1 MIARVAIVMFV
12 AILAGAQGRA
22 ANEAAQGAA
31 ATLPTLM
38 QLAKQ
43 MIAERQGDAA
53 EEIDRQAFQQP
64 EQDSYLAALEYSHN
78 SAALQGEEGGF
89 VGFFRNVQNAIS
101 EVGFSRGGIA
111 AALAVPLVA
120 VGSLAL
126 LSPLALGRK
135 KRDLDA
141 VEDSDIDGEKT
152 PDAVE
157 RLRARVT
164 GIYTDV
170 VKSDE
175 CIERLVCEL
184 GGAAKNVYYKDS
196 ILRVMN
202 YFAPTP
208 YKKYLTTLKSAAYT
222 GDTSK
227 CRLIKCQP
235 IGL

>member
-1 MIARVAIVMFV
+1 MLSRVAIVMFV
-12 AILAGAQGRA
+12 AMLAGAQGRA
-22 ANEAAQGAA
+22 ANEAPKGAA
-31 ATLPTLM
+31 ATLPQLM

-53 EEIDRQAFQQP
+53 EIDRQFQQQEP
-64 EQDSYLAALEYSHN
+64 DSYLAALEYSHN

-141 VEDSDIDGEKT
+141 VEDSEIDGEKS
-152 PDAVE
+152 PDAVQ
-157 RLRARVT
+157 RLRERVT

-175 CIERLVCEL
+175 CMERLVCEL

-208 YKKYLTTLKSAAYT
+208 YKKYLSTLKSAAYT

>member
-1 MIARVAIVMFV
+1 MLVAM
-12 AILAGAQGRA
+12 LAGVQSRSTK
-22 ANEAAQGAA
+22 ESQGAA
-31 ATLPTLM
+31 ETLPTLM

-53 EEIDRQAFQQP
+53 EIDRQAF

-78 SAALQGEEGGF
+78 SAALQGEDGGIAN
-89 VGFFRNVQNAIS
+89 FFRNVQNAIS
-101 EVGFSRGGIA
+101 EAGISRGGIA

-135 KRDLDA
+135 KRDLDGLEES
-141 VEDSDIDGEKT
+141 EDEVKS

-157 RLRARVT
+157 RLRSRVT
-164 GIYTDV
+164 GIYSDV
-170 VKSDE
+170 VGSDE

-184 GGAAKNVYYKDS
+184 GGAAKNVYYKES

-202 YFAPTP
+202 YFAPSP
-208 YKKYLTTLKSAAYT
+208 YKKYLNTLKSAAYT